1 MIKLKD
7 IIAEDLRAWFGKG
20 KSGGVAGGGWK
31 KLNEA
36 VVNIDSKFN
45 SELINNI
52 NNEYREDYTSLTPK
66 EINNGY
72 CDQWASL
79 FVEKFGGK
87 HQWTFDIPNDP
98 NGHSWVKLNN
108 KFYDAEV
115 PKGVSKLEEIP
126 YIQRSITKLK
136 SSEWLDNAF
145 YKNIQQ

>member
-7 IIAEDLRAWFGKG
+7 IIK
-20 KSGGVAGGGWK
+20 
-31 KLNEA
+31 EA
-36 VVNIDSKFN
+36 VVNINSKFN
-45 SELINNI
+45 SELIDNI
-52 NNEYREDYTSLTPK
+52 NDEYRENFTTLTPK

-72 CDQWASL
+72 CDMWAKL

-87 HQWTFDIPNDP
+87 HQWTFDIPNDV
-98 NGHSWVKLNN
+98 NGHAWVKLNN

-126 YIQRSITKLK
+126 YIQRAISKLK
-136 SSEWLDNAF
+136 SSEWLDNTF